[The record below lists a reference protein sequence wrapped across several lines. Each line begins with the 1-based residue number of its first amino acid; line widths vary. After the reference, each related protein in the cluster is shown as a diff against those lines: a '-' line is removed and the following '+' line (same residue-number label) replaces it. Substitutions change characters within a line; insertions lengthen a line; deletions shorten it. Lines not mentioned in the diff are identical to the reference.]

1 MAVTNRRGDLWVE
14 IVTSTAEA
22 VGASPL
28 EIEPL
33 GSVVDPALLDEFV
46 TNDAVA
52 PDTKLRFEYEGT
64 EVVVAG
70 DGRVSIAEPTPEIER

>member
-1 MAVTNRRGDLWVE
+1 MAVTNRRGELWVE
-14 IVTSTAEA
+14 IVTRTAEA

-28 EIEPL
+28 EIAPL

-46 TNDAVA
+46 TCDAVA
-52 PDTKLRFEYEGT
+52 PDTELRFEYEGS

-70 DGRVSIAEPTPEIER
+70 DGAVTIAERTPEIER